1 MLTLDLQGAPWS
13 EDIPSVEW
21 TGDRHCPGV
30 TMTKTRMWREEEQ
43 EEEEREEQEGVWR
56 GREWE
61 VAGRGGS
68 RAGNQAGAGKTAE
81 PGQ

>member
-1 MLTLDLQGAPWS
+1 
-13 EDIPSVEW
+13 
-21 TGDRHCPGV
+21 
-30 TMTKTRMWREEEQ
+30 MTNPRMWR

-68 RAGNQAGAGKTAE
+68 RPGNQVGAGKTAE

>member
-1 MLTLDLQGAPWS
+1 MLTHDLQGARWS

-21 TGDRHCPGV
+21 TGDRRCPGV
-30 TMTKTRMWREEEQ
+30 TMTKTRMWK

-68 RAGNQAGAGKTAE
+68 SHGSQEEAGKTAE